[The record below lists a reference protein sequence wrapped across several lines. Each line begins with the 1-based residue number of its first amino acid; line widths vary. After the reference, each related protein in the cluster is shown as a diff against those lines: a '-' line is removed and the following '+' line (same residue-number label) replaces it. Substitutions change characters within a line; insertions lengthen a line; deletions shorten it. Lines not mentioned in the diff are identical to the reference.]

1 MENLE
6 EQIKIADEN
15 HRQAT
20 IQLSELLGVNHVID
34 RGDIIALKCK
44 SRKGEKLL
52 VLDVNHSHWYM
63 SAECL
68 NEYGEIE
75 YVSLFSIDWDKSCIV
90 GSSDSY
96 SASWKRLKERKAE
109 FLKNKKAKTVK
120 IERRGE
126 TLFVQN

>member
-20 IQLSELLGVNHVID
+20 IQLSKLLGVNHVID
-34 RGDIIALKCK
+34 RGDIIALKCI

-52 VLDVNHSHWYM
+52 VLDVNHSHWHM
-63 SAECL
+63 SAKCL

-75 YVSLFSIDWDKSCIV
+75 YVSLFSIDWGKSRIV

-96 SASWKRLKERKAE
+96 SASWKRMQERKTE
-109 FLKNKKAKTVK
+109 FLKNKKDKIVK
-120 IERRGE
+120 IERHGE